1 MIAQTINVHQQT
13 PAAISNH
20 TPMDAQMHQLM
31 YIYIYIYIYVYI
43 YVMVR
48 VDTHVL
54 HVVLF
59 ACVDTCFATGAY

>member
-31 YIYIYIYIYVYI
+31 YIYIYIY
-43 YVMVR
+43 VMVR